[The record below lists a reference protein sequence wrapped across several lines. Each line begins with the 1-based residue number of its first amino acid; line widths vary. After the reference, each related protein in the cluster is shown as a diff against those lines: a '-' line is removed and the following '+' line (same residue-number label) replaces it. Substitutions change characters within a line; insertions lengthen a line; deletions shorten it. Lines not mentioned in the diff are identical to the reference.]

1 MKVLPTQGVST
12 TAKFKLQYNYFL
24 VCCSIYHSF
33 NYTIVAN
40 PVETRDLM
48 FFQSNLTIAFAFLEL
63 LNSPLVVAAPR
74 SAKTSGRRVASPQV
88 ATTCGAYQIVGARGT
103 EESQSGSIAYA
114 NLIKVVEATIPRGS
128 NVEIQYI
135 SDLEYVQSVDEGIK
149 SGAAHLSSQTVKCPN
164 QKYVFV
170 GYSKGAMVIQKLMSQ
185 LPIAA
190 DKVVAA
196 VMFGNPFH
204 TPGAP
209 QNRCSGIGGAGI
221 ASPFTTPIPPQ
232 YVSLTYDCCKQW
244 DAVCQTFG
252 LPTVHL
258 SYGGS
263 QDETDAAAFVV
274 SQLRTKLG
282 RSK

>member
-1 MKVLPTQGVST
+1 
-12 TAKFKLQYNYFL
+12 
-24 VCCSIYHSF
+24 
-33 NYTIVAN
+33 
-40 PVETRDLM
+40 M